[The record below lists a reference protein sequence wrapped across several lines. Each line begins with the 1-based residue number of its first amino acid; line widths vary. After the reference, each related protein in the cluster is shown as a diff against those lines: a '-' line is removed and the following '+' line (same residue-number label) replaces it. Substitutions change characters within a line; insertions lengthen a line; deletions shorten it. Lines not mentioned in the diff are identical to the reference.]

1 MHSRATIA
9 GLGLIALCVGTGC
22 GPVSYIYTVTN
33 KASRALAE
41 AKAADAK
48 KLAPYEYWSAV
59 TYLRMAREKAGE
71 ADFQLA
77 VDYGRRAA
85 KMGKDAA
92 RVARTR
98 DRAGPDPK
106 GEGAAAADDR
116 RGADGAAERGTEA
129 AAEDDADDA
138 DER

>member
-1 MHSRATIA
+1 M
-9 GLGLIALCVGTGC
+9 IALCVGTGC

-41 AKAADAK
+41 AKAAKAK

-59 TYLRMAREKAGE
+59 TYLHMAREKAGE

-77 VDYGRRAA
+77 VDYGRRAV
-85 KMGKDAA
+85 KMSRDAA

-98 DRAGPDPK
+98 DRVAPDPA
-106 GEGAAAADDR
+106 GAGAPEAR
-116 RGADGAAERGTEA
+116 EPRGSAGAPDRGTEEA
-129 AAEDDADDA
+129 GEEDA
-138 DER
+138 DEQ